1 MKSYISAAEL
11 VQDFFFFFFFQ
22 GLVVQWIIKVCVFL
36 AVVAGKAEDV
46 VHLKLQILSSLIAYK
61 EALGHAG

>member
-11 VQDFFFFFFFQ
+11 VQDFFFFFPQ

-46 VHLKLQILSSLIAYK
+46 VHITLQILSSLIAYK